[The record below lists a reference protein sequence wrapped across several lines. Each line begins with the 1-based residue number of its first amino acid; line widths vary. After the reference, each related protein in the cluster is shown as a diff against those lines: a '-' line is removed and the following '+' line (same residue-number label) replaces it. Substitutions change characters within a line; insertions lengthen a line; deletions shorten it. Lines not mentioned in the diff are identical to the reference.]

1 MVKKVLLKYLSQRR
15 ALFRFISALALFKVG
30 INTSLAQSDFY
41 IPGSLINL
49 FLKNKF
55 PIQRQ
60 WVIVKLELSNP
71 ELGFIPKDQRLSLYS
86 AMQVSLVDKKT
97 FKGHIH
103 CSSGFTYEDTQKS
116 IKLKTP
122 MIDRMD
128 IDGLGEKESAL
139 LQQINGWVS
148 KLLEGLTVYEFK
160 AEETSF
166 LNKAPKKIVIEEKGI
181 RLFF

>member
-1 MVKKVLLKYLSQRR
+1 M
-15 ALFRFISALALFKVG
+15 SALALFQVG
-30 INTSLAQSDFY
+30 VKPSLAQSDFY

-60 WVIVKLELSNP
+60 WMIVKLELSNP
-71 ELGFIPKDQRLSLYS
+71 ELGFIPKEQRLSLNS
-86 AMQVSLVDKKT
+86 ALQVTLVDKKT

-103 CSSGFTYEDTQKS
+103 CSSGFTYEDIQQS
-116 IKLKTP
+116 IKLKSP

-139 LQQINGWVS
+139 LQQINGWAS
-148 KLLEGLTVYEFK
+148 KLLDGLTVYEFK
-160 AEETSF
+160 GEEKSF
-166 LNKAPKKIVIEEKGI
+166 LNKAPKKIMIEEKGI

>member
-1 MVKKVLLKYLSQRR
+1 MVKKVFLKYLSQRR

-30 INTSLAQSDFY
+30 INPSLAQSDFY

-60 WVIVKLELSNP
+60 WVIVKLELFNP

-86 AMQVSLVDKKT
+86 ALQVTLADKKT

-103 CSSGFTYEDTQKS
+103 CSSGFTYEDIQKS
-116 IKLKTP
+116 IKLKSP

-139 LQQINGWVS
+139 LQQINGWAS

-160 AEETSF
+160 AEETAF

>member
-1 MVKKVLLKYLSQRR
+1 MFKKDFLKSLSQRR
-15 ALFRFISALALFKVG
+15 ALFKFISALALFQVG
-30 INTSLAQSDFY
+30 INTSRAQSDFY

-49 FLKNKF
+49 FLRNKF

-60 WVIVKLELSNP
+60 WMIVKLELSNP
-71 ELGFIPKDQRLSLYS
+71 ELGFIPKEQRLSINAAL
-86 AMQVSLVDKKT
+86 QVTLVDKKT

-103 CSSGFTYEDTQKS
+103 CSSGFIYEDVLHS
-116 IKLKTP
+116 IKLKSP

-139 LQQINGWVS
+139 LQQINGWAS

-160 AEETSF
+160 AEEKSF
-166 LNKAPKKIVIEEKGI
+166 LNKAPKKIVIEESGI